1 MNLNKFKKNL
11 RKEFNDTFKDEL
23 EVVETVKIKR
33 RRLEFKPAFAFM
45 VAIVFGIL
53 VIQHVGIEIYNYNIE
68 NQNEKLINESDK
80 QITKIDGTK
89 DISSQLNYI
98 KKEKKSILEYLLTF
112 QLIGCGT
119 GTMDDGNPEL
129 MLPMVPEEDGA
140 NGNSFNT
147 NVQEVGIDEADI
159 AKSDGKYIYSVVYNN
174 LYVYDLRGK
183 LIDYE
188 NFGQYVKHYELYIYN
203 GKVVCV
209 GYDAMYMYSFDGV
222 ELALI
227 DTLEYRMY
235 ISSRLVNNELYIV
248 TAEYLND
255 ILDEDNVDNLYY
267 DNCINPSSSM
277 CLNKYNLD
285 TKEHNKINVITS
297 NAAMF
302 YASENH
308 FYIATRNYMLG
319 YFTFITIIDY
329 DLNPIGS
336 ITVEGTINNQFSM
349 DEHNNYIRVV
359 STDTTKE
366 PLNYNQISIFSLETL
381 ERVGYLNEGIGL
393 ERHVVKSVR
402 YDEDTCY
409 IVTYLNQDPLY
420 EIDLSD
426 VTNPKIVSI
435 YEAPGYSSYLHTFEI
450 DNQKYAFGIGYDDS
464 RRIKI
469 SVYIDNGEQT
479 VQIGK
484 DVIIMPSNNNYDE
497 KIDYYVV
504 ERPLYAITTNHK
516 SLFIYN
522 DNDYLYIGGS
532 VGKGKYT
539 VFKID
544 VTQEEHVVS
553 VYKEYSVNI
562 ENDTRSFLIDDKLYV
577 VQHGSLII
585 DDWR

>member
-1 MNLNKFKKNL
+1 
-11 RKEFNDTFKDEL
+11 
-23 EVVETVKIKR
+23 
-33 RRLEFKPAFAFM
+33 
-45 VAIVFGIL
+45 
-53 VIQHVGIEIYNYNIE
+53 
-68 NQNEKLINESDK
+68 
-80 QITKIDGTK
+80 
-89 DISSQLNYI
+89 
-98 KKEKKSILEYLLTF
+98 
-112 QLIGCGT
+112 
-119 GTMDDGNPEL
+119 
-129 MLPMVPEEDGA
+129 
-140 NGNSFNT
+140 
-147 NVQEVGIDEADI
+147 
-159 AKSDGKYIYSVVYNN
+159 
-174 LYVYDLRGK
+174 
-183 LIDYE
+183 
-188 NFGQYVKHYELYIYN
+188 
-203 GKVVCV
+203 
-209 GYDAMYMYSFDGV
+209 MYSFNGV
-222 ELALI
+222 ELTLI

-255 ILDEDNVDNLYY
+255 ILDEDIVENLYY

-450 DNQKYAFGIGYDDS
+450 DNQKYAFGIGYDDL
-464 RRIKI
+464 RRMKI

-484 DVIIMPSNNNYDE
+484 DVIIMPSNNYYDE

-504 ERPLYAITTNHK
+504 DRPLYAIANNHK

-532 VGKGKYT
+532 VGEGKYT

-562 ENDTRSFLIDDKLYV
+562 ENDTRSFLIDGKLYV